1 MVITVYGH
9 EAEGHIITLAIDQA
23 TTGATKETTTIPA
36 GSPAM
41 DLTKAHPIISGWF
54 ACLGGVLAKDSLAMT
69 PALECPRGSE
79 PDNAGEWAIM
89 SATTFDFYTGIGQAG
104 IQFVTYWA
112 AGARQY

>member
-1 MVITVYGH
+1 MTVYGH
-9 EAEGHIITLAIDQA
+9 EAAGHIITLAIAQ
-23 TTGATKETTTIPA
+23 TSTGLTLETNTIPD

-54 ACLGGVLAKDSLAMT
+54 LCTEDDVPKSSVTMT
-69 PALECPRGSE
+69 PANECARAAVV
-79 PDNAGEWAIM
+79 DTKGEWAIQT
-89 SATTFDFYTGIGQAG
+89 ATTFTFYTEIDKDG